1 MPKPALGI
9 SGVSGLKAIEAILPS
24 PMVINLKTFFITLNL
39 QTQEDVIIRVLKL
52 FPYEHSHRVPWKYD
66 VSLISTQTKKEEIY
80 SNISSGLSRH
90 TRSGRCYTPEEL
102 EKRRKEIR
110 KGTTE
115 PVRSKVTT
123 EEIEE
128 FLKVIKNSK
137 YSVIQKLNKLPA
149 QISFLALLLS
159 FEVHH
164 NALLKVLKETRVP
177 TSATKS
183 AFEGMVS
190 TMLATNQI
198 SFMGDELIA
207 EGRDHTLPM
216 HIIVKCEDMIVARV
230 LIGNGLALNVCP
242 MSTLEHLDVDTS
254 LIHPTTM
261 IIKAFDGTL
270 RKVQGKI
277 ELAIR
282 VGPMS
287 FMVNFQVIK
296 VDSLYNM
303 LLRRP
308 WLHAAGA
315 IAFKFPSKDLMVTI
329 MAKEPL
335 TFFKENYVPYIG
347 VNAFPEATFHS
358 FELVSMISKALEL
371 KSAWPSATLMAA
383 KEMLKFGY

>member
-1 MPKPALGI
+1 MPKPASGI
-9 SGVSGLKAIEAILPS
+9 SGVSGLKAIEANLPS

-39 QTQEDVIIRVLKL
+39 QTQEGVIIRVLKL

-66 VSLISTQTKKEEIY
+66 VSLISTRTEKEEIY

-198 SFMGDELIA
+198 SFMGDELLA

-230 LIGNGLALNVCP
+230 LIGNGSALNVCP

-261 IIKAFDGTL
+261 IIRAFDGTL
-270 RKVQGKI
+270 RKVQGEI

-282 VGPMS
+282 VGPTS

-308 WLHAAGA
+308 WLHVVGA

-329 MAKEPL
+329 
-335 TFFKENYVPYIG
+335 
-347 VNAFPEATFHS
+347 
-358 FELVSMISKALEL
+358 
-371 KSAWPSATLMAA
+371 
-383 KEMLKFGY
+383 